1 MAGAEH
7 KKSRLHLYGL
17 MSDHMDDPDR
27 LRTQN
32 RLVTKGLGPF
42 ADFQLRVDKTD
53 QYDDVLEDI
62 LHVRLI

>member
-1 MAGAEH
+1 
-7 KKSRLHLYGL
+7 

-27 LRTQN
+27 LKTQN

-42 ADFQLRVDKTD
+42 ADFQLRVDITD

-62 LHVRLI
+62 LHVRLTWCD